1 MHPLSKKSMFDL
13 EAESEPSSEDEVEV
27 VLEKTTNVV
36 LDSMGSKMRMG
47 VRKSV
52 ALGMKPFA
60 ALTETE
66 EVKKEKAGLEN
77 AHLKALEEIKSK
89 ARFDMQ
95 LSEQDEE
102 YSGSES
108 GTEKAEKDENT

>member
-13 EAESEPSSEDEVEV
+13 EAESEPSSEDEVEE
-27 VLEKTTNVV
+27 VLEKTTNV

-102 YSGSES
+102 YSGSAS
-108 GTEKAEKDENT
+108 GTEKAETDENT